1 MEEIEKLH
9 QLLNDPKIINE
20 KLYRRNKVGYE
31 FVSYI
36 NHIIACYYSKNYD
49 VMVIFL
55 RRATKF
61 LNSDNKKYLNQKYLS
76 IAESYI
82 NTIHS
87 YILNLNDK
95 ELIQRINSI

>member
-9 QLLNDPKIINE
+9 QSLNDPEFIEE
-20 KLYRRNKVGYE
+20 KLYKRNAIGYE

-36 NHIIACYYSKNYD
+36 NHIIACYYSKNYN

-61 LNSDNKKYLNQKYLS
+61 LNSDNKKYLNNKYLN

-95 ELIQRINSI
+95 ELTQRINSI